1 MSANNDDRTAKT
13 VAGSLLGR
21 YVLKPLADWRAR
33 RRAMDELMSLDG
45 HMRKDI
51 GISRCE
57 ILGIGDGTVVPR
69 QAANENL
76 AQQSRTMWHK

>member
-21 YVLKPLADWRAR
+21 YILKPLADWRAR
-33 RRAMDELMSLDG
+33 QRAMDELMSLDD
-45 HMRKDI
+45 HMLKDI

-57 ILGIGDGTVVPR
+57 IFGIGDGTVVPR
-69 QAANENL
+69 RAANENL
-76 AQQSRTMWHK
+76 AQQSRTMRHK